1 MSGADSAGVAS
12 AGAGVTGADVPG
24 AETAA
29 LWDWRRRVAD
39 LYAAVRAEPDPVAA
53 WRRWC
58 AVRDALFRDHPQ
70 SPLEAPARAGF
81 AGLPVFAYD
90 PALRVP
96 VRLDP
101 LPAAQETPF
110 DAGADGVLRMRPF
123 ARTAGLAR
131 DLGGELVLYW
141 LSGYGGGAFLPF
153 ADATS
158 GRETYGG
165 GRYLLDTVKG
175 ADLGVDG
182 EGRTVLDFNFAYAP
196 SCAHSP
202 RYVCP
207 LAPAVNRL
215 PRPVCGGERMRR

>member
-1 MSGADSAGVAS
+1 MTGP
-12 AGAGVTGADVPG
+12 GVTGTGATEAGATG
-24 AETAA
+24 AETAE

-39 LYAAVRAEPDPVAA
+39 LYAAVRADADPVAA

-58 AVRDALFRDHPQ
+58 TGRDALFRDHPQ

-81 AGLPVFAYD
+81 AGLPVFAHD
-90 PALRVP
+90 PALRLP

-101 LPAAQETPF
+101 LPAAAETVF

-123 ARTAGLAR
+123 ARTAGLAPA
-131 DLGGELVLYW
+131 LGGELVLYW

-153 ADATS
+153 TDATS

-165 GRYLLDTVKG
+165 GRYLLDTIKG

-182 EGRTVLDFNFAYAP
+182 GGWTVLDFNFAYAP

-207 LAPAVNRL
+207 LAPAENRL
-215 PRPVCGGERMRR
+215 PRPVRGGEKTPG

>member
-1 MSGADSAGVAS
+1 M
-12 AGAGVTGADVPG
+12 TGAEV
-24 AETAA
+24 AE

-39 LYAAVRAEPDPVAA
+39 LYASVRAEADPVAA

-58 AVRDALFRDHPQ
+58 AVRDELFRDHPQ
-70 SPLEAPARAGF
+70 SPLEARARAGF
-81 AGLPVFAYD
+81 AGLPVFPYD
-90 PALRVP
+90 PALRVL

-101 LPAAQETPF
+101 FPASGTAQSASEEAAF

-123 ARTAGLAR
+123 ARTAGLASA
-131 DLGGELVLYW
+131 LGGELVLYW

-153 ADATS
+153 TDATS

-165 GRYLLDTVKG
+165 GRYLLDTIKG
-175 ADLGVDG
+175 ADLGADG
-182 EGRTVLDFNFAYAP
+182 QGRTVLDFNFAYAP

-207 LAPAVNRL
+207 LAPAENRL
-215 PRPVCGGERMRR
+215 PRPVRGGEKTPG